1 MNILVFVKQ
10 VPDTETRIQI
20 RDGAVD
26 LSSVKWIANPYD
38 EFAIEEALRIRERLG
53 SGKVTVLSLGPDRVK
68 EAIKYALS
76 LGADEGV
83 HVKGDG
89 LALSDPLAVATIL
102 AAAAR
107 KCGFDLILTGK
118 QGVDHDWSQAG
129 VALAELLDL
138 PHVSVVVGLELDQAA
153 RKGTARRE
161 VEGGI
166 ETVAFEL
173 PAVITAQKG
182 LNEPR
187 YASLKGI
194 MAVKKKV
201 IPEWTLADLGV
212 DPASVAESAAAVRFL
227 DVSLPPPRP
236 QGTILEGEPAETAKQ
251 LVRLLREEA
260 KVL

>member
-20 RDGAVD
+20 QNGAVD
-26 LSSVKWIANPYD
+26 TASVKWVANPYD

-53 SGKVTVLSLGPDRVK
+53 AGKVTVVSLGPDRVK
-68 EAIKYALS
+68 DAIKYALS

-89 LALSDPLAVATIL
+89 IALDDPLSVATVL
-102 AAAAR
+102 AAAA
-107 KCGFDLILTGK
+107 KKVGFDLILAGKHAVDQDSGVTG
-118 QGVDHDWSQAG
+118 VM
-129 VALAELLDL
+129 LAELLDI
-138 PHVSVVVGLELDQAA
+138 PHVSVVVGLDIDAA
-153 RKGTARRE
+153 AKRGTAKRE
-161 VEGGI
+161 IEGGVEI
-166 ETVAFEL
+166 VSFEL
-173 PAVITAQKG
+173 PAVVTAQKG

-201 IPEWTLADLGV
+201 VPEWTLADLGV
-212 DPASVAESAAAVRFL
+212 DGASVAPAGAAIRTLEAT
-227 DVSLPPPRP
+227 LPPARAA
-236 QGTILEGEPAETAKQ
+236 GKILEGDPADTAKE

-260 KVL
+260 KVI

>member
-1 MNILVFVKQ
+1 VKVLVFVKQ

-20 RDGAVD
+20 QGGSVD

-53 SGKVTVLSLGPDRVK
+53 TGTVTVASLGPERVK
-68 EAIKYALS
+68 EAVKYALS

-83 HVKGDG
+83 WVKGDG
-89 LALSDPLAVATIL
+89 VALHDPLSVATML
-102 AAAAR
+102 AAAA
-107 KCGFDLILTGK
+107 KKAGFDLVLTGK

-129 VALAELLDL
+129 VILAELLGI
-138 PHVSVVVGLELDQAA
+138 PHVSVVVGLELDAA
-153 RKGTARRE
+153 AKNGKARRE

-166 ETVAFEL
+166 ETVAFDL

-212 DPASVAESAAAVRFL
+212 DPASVSADAAPLRIL
-227 DVSLPPPRP
+227 DMTPPPPRSA
-236 QGTILEGEPAETAKQ
+236 GRILEGDPRETARE
-251 LVRLLREEA
+251 LVRLLHEEA
-260 KVL
+260 KVI

>member
-10 VPDTETRIQI
+10 VPDTETRIQLK
-20 RDGAVD
+20 DGVVD
-26 LSSVKWIANPYD
+26 TSAVKWIANPYD
-38 EFAIEEALRIRERLG
+38 EFAIEEALRIKERLG
-53 SGKVTVLSLGPDRVK
+53 QGKVTVVSLGPDRVK

-89 LALSDPLAVATIL
+89 VALWDPLAVATVL
-102 AAAAR
+102 AGAAKKA
-107 KCGFDLILTGK
+107 GFDLILTGK

-129 VALAELLDL
+129 IILAELLDL
-138 PHVSVVVGLELDQAA
+138 PHVSVVVNLEVDPAA
-153 RKGTARRE
+153 KSGKAKRE
-161 VEGGI
+161 VEGGA
-166 ETVAFEL
+166 EVVEFTL

-201 IPEWTLADLGV
+201 IPEWTLADVGV
-212 DPASVAESAAAVRFL
+212 DPAAVAESAASIRF
-227 DVSLPPPRP
+227 VEFSLPPPREK
-236 QGTILEGEPAETAKQ
+236 GRILEGDPADTARE
-251 LVRLLREEA
+251 LVRILREEA

>member
-10 VPDTETRIQI
+10 VPGTETRIQLQN
-20 RDGAVD
+20 GTVD
-26 LSSVKWIANPYD
+26 TSGVKWVANPYD
-38 EFAIEEALRIRERLG
+38 EFAIEEALRIREKQG
-53 SGKVTVLSLGPDRVK
+53 SGKVTVISLGPDRVK

-89 LALSDPLAVATIL
+89 VALWDPLAVATVL

-107 KCGFDLILTGK
+107 KAGFDLILTGK

-129 VALAELLDL
+129 VILAELLDL
-138 PHVSVVVGLELDQAA
+138 PHVSVVVHLEVDPAA
-153 RKGTARRE
+153 KRAKAKRE
-161 VEGGI
+161 VEGGA
-166 ETVAFEL
+166 ELVELSL

-212 DPASVAESAAAVRFL
+212 DPASVSESLAAIRF
-227 DVSLPPPRP
+227 VEFSLPPPR
-236 QGTILEGEPAETAKQ
+236 QAGKILEGDPAVTVPE
-251 LVRLLREEA
+251 LVRILHREA

>member
-1 MNILVFVKQ
+1 MNVLVFVKQ

-20 RDGAVD
+20 KDGQVD
-26 LSSVKWIANPYD
+26 LSSVKWVANPYD
-38 EFAIEEALRIRERLG
+38 EFAIEEALRIKERLG
-53 SGKVTVLSLGPDRVK
+53 AGKVTVVSLGPDRVK
-68 EAIKYALS
+68 DAIKYALS

-89 LALSDPLAVATIL
+89 VALDDPSCVATVL

-107 KCGFDLILTGK
+107 KIGFDLILTGK

-129 VALAELLDL
+129 VMLAERLDL
-138 PHVSVVVGLELDQAA
+138 PHVSVVVSLELDAA
-153 RKGTARRE
+153 AKTGRAKRE
-161 VEGGI
+161 VEGGD
-166 ETVAFEL
+166 EVVEFSL

-194 MAVKKKV
+194 MAVKKKT

-212 DPASVAESAAAVRFL
+212 EAASVGPEADGVRFL
-227 DVSLPPPRP
+227 EFSLPPARAA
-236 QGTILEGEPAETAKQ
+236 GKVLEGDPADTARE
-251 LVRLLREEA
+251 LVRLLRQEA
-260 KVL
+260 KVI

>member
-1 MNILVFVKQ
+1 MNVLVFVKQ

-20 RDGAVD
+20 RDGAPD
-26 LSSVKWIANPYD
+26 LSAVKWIVNPYD
-38 EFAIEEALRIRERLG
+38 EFAVEEAIRIRERLG
-53 SGKVTVLSLGPDRVK
+53 AGKVTVVSLGPDRVK
-68 EAIKYALS
+68 DAIKYALS
-76 LGADEGV
+76 LGADDGI

-89 LALSDPLAVATIL
+89 VALSDPMAVATVL

-107 KCGFDLILTGK
+107 KIGFDLVLTGK

-129 VALAELLDL
+129 IALAELLDV
-138 PHVSVVVGLELDQAA
+138 PHVSVVVGLEVDAAA
-153 RKGTARRE
+153 RRGTARRE

-212 DPASVAESAAAVRFL
+212 DAASVAESGAAVRFL

-236 QGTILEGEPAETAKQ
+236 AGKILEGEPADTAKQ

-260 KVL
+260 KLI

>member
-10 VPDTETRIQI
+10 VPDTETRIQLK
-20 RDGAVD
+20 DGAVD
-26 LSSVKWIANPYD
+26 TSSVKWVANPYD

-53 SGKVTVLSLGPDRVK
+53 QGKVTIVSLGLDRVK
-68 EAIKYALS
+68 DAIKYALS
-76 LGADEGV
+76 LGADEGI

-89 LALSDPLAVATIL
+89 LALWDPLAVATVL

-107 KCGFDLILTGK
+107 KAGFDLILAGK

-129 VALAELLDL
+129 IILAELLDV
-138 PHVSVVVGLELDQAA
+138 PHVSVVVNLEVDPGAKRGKA
-153 RKGTARRE
+153 KRE
-161 VEGGI
+161 IEGGA
-166 ETVAFEL
+166 ELVEFSL

-194 MAVKKKV
+194 MAVKKKT
-201 IPEWTLADLGV
+201 IPEWTLSDLGV
-212 DPASVAESAAAVRFL
+212 DPASVSESAASVRF
-227 DVSLPPPRP
+227 VAFSLPPPR
-236 QGTILEGEPAETAKQ
+236 QAGKILEGEPKDTARE

-260 KVL
+260 KVI

>member
-1 MNILVFVKQ
+1 VNLLVFVKQ
-10 VPDTETRIQI
+10 VPDTETRIQLKGGQI
-20 RDGAVD
+20 DT
-26 LSSVKWIANPYD
+26 SSVKWVANPYD

-53 SGKVTVLSLGPDRVK
+53 QGKVTVLSLGPDRVK

-83 HVKGDG
+83 HLRGDG
-89 LALSDPLAVATIL
+89 LALSDPLTVATVL

-107 KCGFDLILTGK
+107 KAGFDLILTGK
-118 QGVDHDWSQAG
+118 QGVDHDWSQVG
-129 VALAELLDL
+129 IMLAELLDL
-138 PHVSVVVGLELDQAA
+138 PHVSVVVHLEVDPTAK
-153 RKGTARRE
+153 KGKAKRE
-161 VEGGI
+161 VEGGA
-166 ETVAFEL
+166 ETVEFEL

-201 IPEWTLADLGV
+201 IPEWSPADLGLDASTLTEGAASIRFV
-212 DPASVAESAAAVRFL
+212 DF
-227 DVSLPPPRP
+227 SLPPARAT
-236 QGTILEGEPAETAKQ
+236 GKVLEGDPREASRE

-260 KVL
+260 KVI

>member
-20 RDGAVD
+20 QNGAVD
-26 LSSVKWIANPYD
+26 TASVKWVANPYD

-53 SGKVTVLSLGPDRVK
+53 AGKVTVVSLGPDRVK
-68 EAIKYALS
+68 DAIKYALS

-89 LALSDPLAVATIL
+89 IALDDPLSVATVL
-102 AAAAR
+102 AAAA
-107 KCGFDLILTGK
+107 KKVGFDLILAGKHAVDQDSGVTG
-118 QGVDHDWSQAG
+118 VM
-129 VALAELLDL
+129 LAELLDI
-138 PHVSVVVGLELDQAA
+138 PHVSVVVGLDIDAA
-153 RKGTARRE
+153 AKRGTAKRE
-161 VEGGI
+161 IEGGVEI
-166 ETVAFEL
+166 VSFEL
-173 PAVITAQKG
+173 PAVVTAQKG

-201 IPEWTLADLGV
+201 VPEWTLADLGV
-212 DPASVAESAAAVRFL
+212 DGASVAPAGAAIRTLEAT
-227 DVSLPPPRP
+227 LPPARAA
-236 QGTILEGEPAETAKQ
+236 GKILEGEPADTAKE

-260 KVL
+260 KVI

>member
-10 VPDTETRIQI
+10 VPDTETRIQLQN
-20 RDGAVD
+20 GAVD
-26 LSSVKWIANPYD
+26 TSSVKWVANPYD
-38 EFAIEEALRIRERLG
+38 EFAIEEALRIKEKLG
-53 SGKVTVLSLGPDRVK
+53 QGKVTVVSLGPDRVK

-89 LALSDPLAVATIL
+89 LALADPLAVATVL
-102 AAAAR
+102 AAAA
-107 KCGFDLILTGK
+107 KKAGFDLILTGK

-129 VALAELLDL
+129 IILAELLDL
-138 PHVSVVVGLELDQAA
+138 PHVSVVVHLEVDAA
-153 RKGTARRE
+153 SKQGKAKRE
-161 VEGGI
+161 VEGGD
-166 ETVAFEL
+166 ELVEFSL

-212 DPASVAESAAAVRFL
+212 DPASVSESAASIRF
-227 DVSLPPPRP
+227 VEFSLPPPR
-236 QGTILEGEPAETAKQ
+236 QAGKILEGDPKDTVPE
-251 LVRLLREEA
+251 LVRILHREA

>member
-10 VPDTETRIQI
+10 VPDTETRIQLQ
-20 RDGAVD
+20 DGVVD
-26 LSSVKWIANPYD
+26 TSAVKWVANPYD
-38 EFAIEEALRIRERLG
+38 EFAIEEALRIKERLG
-53 SGKVTVLSLGPDRVK
+53 QGKVTVVSLGPDRVK

-76 LGADEGV
+76 LGADEGI

-89 LALSDPLAVATIL
+89 VALWDPLAVATVL
-102 AAAAR
+102 AGAAKKA
-107 KCGFDLILTGK
+107 GFDLILTGK

-129 VALAELLDL
+129 IILAELLDL
-138 PHVSVVVGLELDQAA
+138 PHVSVVVSLEVHPESKSGKA
-153 RKGTARRE
+153 KRE
-161 VEGGI
+161 VEGGA
-166 ETVAFEL
+166 EVVEFTL

-212 DPASVAESAAAVRFL
+212 DPGAVAESAASIRF
-227 DVSLPPPRP
+227 VEFSLPPPR
-236 QGTILEGEPAETAKQ
+236 GKGRILEGEPADTARE
-251 LVRLLREEA
+251 LVRILREEA